1 MSFKINSI
9 KDAQTADIELKN
21 PETGAPLGATITLM
35 GPEHPTRK
43 GLEFARQRELRKG
56 LQKTGKVQLGDPV
69 EDEEDAIN
77 ELVAITTG
85 WTGITNDD
93 DVAIPFSAGAARDL
107 YNQEGLGWLRA
118 QLFTAKNERE
128 RFIKSS
134 APA

>member
-9 KDAQTADIELKN
+9 KDAQTADVELKH
-21 PETGAPLGATITLM
+21 PETGAPLDATVTLM
-35 GPEHPTRK
+35 GPEHPSRK
-43 GLEFARQRELRKG
+43 ALEFARQRELRKG
-56 LQKTGKVQLGDPV
+56 LQKTGKVQFGDPV
-69 EDEEDAIN
+69 EDEQDAID

-85 WTGITNDD
+85 WSGICNDD
-93 DVAIPFSAGAARDL
+93 GSAIAFSAQAARDL
-107 YNQEGLGWLRA
+107 YTKEDLGWLRT